1 MARVQQFNVPQSYRD
16 KILKWNGWG
25 YNDSAFILDDT
36 GVVTFTGSRY
46 DMSGMKM
53 PYFRPWFEANM
64 GVRAEYRTPSQIR
77 TELHAPEAV
86 DNQEFIDFLK
96 ANDISYSNAA
106 QHRIVR
112 SHGHTVHDIVRLRHG
127 KLARIPDLVVWPK
140 SEQQVIKAG
149 IIGQSLDRQLNAK
162 GYTCGHEPDSIEFS
176 SLGGWVATRASGMKN
191 KYGNIEDL
199 LVQVNMVTSRGVI
212 RKHCQV
218 PRISSGPDIHHIVLG
233 SEGTL
238 GVITE
243 VTIKVFPLP
252 EVKKYGSI
260 VFPTF
265 EHGVDFFREVAKQ
278 MLCDMKIEEMVAA
291 TIVYEG
297 SAGEVEAQERR
308 LARIADKYGGLPG
321 GEENGKYGYRLTFA
335 IAYLRD
341 LGMEYGVIGESF
353 ETSVPWDKVTNLCRN
368 VKQVIKRE
376 AKANGLTRPFLASC
390 RVTQVYDSGACV
402 YFYFA
407 FNYRGMHNPLEVYDK
422 IEIAARDEIIA
433 CGGSISHHHGVGKLR
448 RQWMPGI
455 VGEVGISLLKAIKKE
470 LDPQVTTYCTKLSRE
485 LPKRQL
491 RRDQCHGM
499 TQLANLIVVADGEM
513 IEDIGQRYKL
523 GLVFVMS
530 LCSKLL
536 PALSEALRK
545 GECGRI
551 GVVGGSSLYT
561 GAPYFAAIT
570 SLKVGC
576 DLVHVFCPPEAAPII
591 KSYSPE
597 LMVHPSYD
605 QDTLKESLH
614 RVDALILGPGLGRE
628 DRVKPVIEY
637 VIESAREKLMPIV
650 IDADALF
657 LLASK
662 LSLVKGYPKAILTP
676 NFPEFTRLYQHA
688 FGVDEIDSEKRHS
701 GEAANMLAKHLG
713 CTIFQKG
720 ATDIITDG
728 KQQNWIPLWYSRAAL
743 AGTSSFTQL
752 KKIKP
757 RTGDS
762 GAFDEVLAGRPPWAI
777 VMYQVAEFRKC
788 EQSPTITAALAAS
801 ELIRSAAREAFHRCG
816 RSMTASDMIGEVAT
830 LIHSVEPK

>member
-1 MARVQQFNVPQSYRD
+1 MPTRRETIYLLV
-16 KILKWNGWG
+16 G
-25 YNDSAFILDDT
+25 YGSDGQDS
-36 GVVTFTGSRY
+36 
-46 DMSGMKM
+46 
-53 PYFRPWFEANM
+53 
-64 GVRAEYRTPSQIR
+64 
-77 TELHAPEAV
+77 
-86 DNQEFIDFLK
+86 
-96 ANDISYSNAA
+96 
-106 QHRIVR
+106 
-112 SHGHTVHDIVRLRHG
+112 
-127 KLARIPDLVVWPK
+127 
-140 SEQQVIKAG
+140 AG
-149 IIGQSLDRQLNAK
+149 IIGQSLERQLNAK

-176 SLGGWVATRASGMKN
+176 SLGGWVATRASGMKKN

-278 MLCDMKIEEMVAA
+278 QCQPASLRLVDNEQFLMGQALKLEETFWKSLSSKLAKLYVTRWKGFKIEEMVAA

-448 RQWMPGI
+448 RQWMPGT

-470 LDPQVTTYCTKLSRE
+470 LDPQNVFANGNLVDMSR
-485 LPKRQL
+485 
-491 RRDQCHGM
+491 
-499 TQLANLIVVADGEM
+499 
-513 IEDIGQRYKL
+513 
-523 GLVFVMS
+523 
-530 LCSKLL
+530 SKL
-536 PALSEALRK
+536 
-545 GECGRI
+545 
-551 GVVGGSSLYT
+551 
-561 GAPYFAAIT
+561 
-570 SLKVGC
+570 
-576 DLVHVFCPPEAAPII
+576 
-591 KSYSPE
+591 
-597 LMVHPSYD
+597 
-605 QDTLKESLH
+605 
-614 RVDALILGPGLGRE
+614 
-628 DRVKPVIEY
+628 
-637 VIESAREKLMPIV
+637 
-650 IDADALF
+650 
-657 LLASK
+657 
-662 LSLVKGYPKAILTP
+662 
-676 NFPEFTRLYQHA
+676 
-688 FGVDEIDSEKRHS
+688 
-701 GEAANMLAKHLG
+701 
-713 CTIFQKG
+713 
-720 ATDIITDG
+720 
-728 KQQNWIPLWYSRAAL
+728 
-743 AGTSSFTQL
+743 
-752 KKIKP
+752 
-757 RTGDS
+757 
-762 GAFDEVLAGRPPWAI
+762 
-777 VMYQVAEFRKC
+777 
-788 EQSPTITAALAAS
+788 
-801 ELIRSAAREAFHRCG
+801 
-816 RSMTASDMIGEVAT
+816 
-830 LIHSVEPK
+830 